1 MATTF
6 HDYNG
11 NQGTGTGNTEYDF
24 TFPTFKQEEVKV
36 EVDGV
41 VKTLSVD
48 YSVPTYNADTG
59 GKIRFL
65 QNKTTLST
73 QKVRVYR
80 ETDVDAAKS
89 TFTAGSSLITTI
101 LT

>member
-1 MATTF
+1 MATTTF

-11 NQGTGTGNTEYDF
+11 DQGSGTGNTQYDF

-48 YSVPTYNADTG
+48 G
-59 GKIRFL
+59 GNL
-65 QNKTTLST
+65 
-73 QKVRVYR
+73 
-80 ETDVDAAKS
+80 
-89 TFTAGSSLITTI
+89 G
-101 LT
+101 